1 MIQCAVYT
9 LLFFIQN
16 LCFFW
21 EAISHKTH
29 NYQWRWDCQ
38 IFVNEEKKLV
48 KPWDQTIASRLT
60 VRYNHLGSWLILN
73 VYRHE
78 HTHQV
83 STLHI
88 SRSSDLTVQ
97 SLLLWWNTQFFLT
110 GVGCCESFPLH
121 CVYTQGMGHI
131 LSYSP
136 RHGSTCCLW
145 KQLWL
150 TDCDPHALVSWTL
163 WHRNSSIAVVW
174 ADHDLRLFLLISGQ
188 N

>member
-16 LCFFW
+16 LCLFW

-88 SRSSDLTVQ
+88 SRSSDLTVHRASCCDETPSSFWQ
-97 SLLLWWNTQFFLT
+97 EFAAVSLFHCTVFTPKAWATSSVTAPDTAAPAACGSSCGWQIVTPMHWFL
-110 GVGCCESFPLH
+110 GLYGIGIQAL
-121 CVYTQGMGHI
+121 
-131 LSYSP
+131 
-136 RHGSTCCLW
+136 
-145 KQLWL
+145 QL
-150 TDCDPHALVSWTL
+150 
-163 WHRNSSIAVVW
+163 
-174 ADHDLRLFLLISGQ
+174 FELIMI
-188 N
+188 

>member
-1 MIQCAVYT
+1 MIQCAIYT

-16 LCFFW
+16 LCFFR
-21 EAISHKTH
+21 EASSHRTH

-48 KPWDQTIASRLT
+48 KPWDQTIASRLI

-73 VYRHE
+73 VYKRHE

-88 SRSSDLTVQ
+88 SRSSNLTVHRASCCDGTPSSFWQ
-97 SLLLWWNTQFFLT
+97 EFIAVSLF
-110 GVGCCESFPLH
+110 H
-121 CVYTQGMGHI
+121 CTVFTPKAWARI

-136 RHGSTCCLW
+136 TWH
-145 KQLWL
+145 
-150 TDCDPHALVSWTL
+150 HLVL
-163 WHRNSSIAVVW
+163 MEAAV
-174 ADHDLRLFLLISGQ
+174 ADRFWPPCIGFLDFVA
-188 N
+188 